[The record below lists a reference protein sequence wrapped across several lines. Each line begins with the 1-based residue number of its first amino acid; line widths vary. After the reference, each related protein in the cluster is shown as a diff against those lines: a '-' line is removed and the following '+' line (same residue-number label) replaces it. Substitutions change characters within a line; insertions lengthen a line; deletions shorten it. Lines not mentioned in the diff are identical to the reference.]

1 MNGGSLQSMLT
12 DGRCFSEDDGA
23 VVAFSVLSA
32 LIDLHGKNILHRDIK
47 PSNILADT
55 SGHIK
60 LADFGINKGQYYGSI
75 SPYFMSLLMNMLS

>member
-12 DGRCFSEDDGA
+12 DRRFFSEDDAA

-32 LIDLHGKNILHRDIK
+32 LIDLHGMNILHRDIK

-55 SGHIK
+55 KGHIK
-60 LADFGINKGQYYGSI
+60 LADF
-75 SPYFMSLLMNMLS
+75 